1 MDHQKEKAK
10 SLIDFLDQKVFNPI
24 MEARPELYSSERE
37 QKMLEYVKKFTST
50 EIDHFHRKDNSP
62 EQILDMFFR
71 ELYYE
76 TSGILGKDREDLE
89 LPRFL
94 EIRDE
99 FMGLF
104 EDD

>member
-10 SLIDFLDQKVFNPI
+10 TLIDFLDQKVFNPI

-37 QKMLEYVKKFTST
+37 QRMLEYVKKFTST
-50 EIDHFHRKDNSP
+50 EIDHFHRKNNSP

-94 EIRDE
+94 EIREE

>member
-10 SLIDFLDQKVFNPI
+10 ELIDFLDQKVFNPI

-50 EIDHFHRKDNSP
+50 EIDCFHRKENSP
-62 EQILDMFFR
+62 KQILDMFFR

-94 EIRDE
+94 EIREE

-104 EDD
+104 QDD